1 MHTCMDSH
9 AGTGAR
15 RLLTWRDSAGRDA
28 VDLAMAAGQ
37 QEALG
42 WLRAAL
48 AKHGLPAT
56 AEHGLPATTEHG
68 LRATTAEHGDCDFAE
83 VDASGLHPNAFYEAF
98 ALRGLPVALR
108 HAAASDGSGGK
119 VVEANGSPP
128 TTSSPVMPWRV
139 AYGSGG
145 KQMEA
150 DGSPP
155 TTDRRRSPPQE
166 TPLYPVPR
174 QEAPL
179 PPVPPQTAP
188 LLSEHELISDY
199 GDDTWSPQLLLPGN
213 ATQLRP
219 YLARAAADAIARPVA
234 FNRPADPRRA
244 HQVCMP
250 YHAMPCYAHAH
261 MPCHAHAHMPCHAM
275 HMHTCHAM
283 PCICHTMPHHAMPCH
298 AMPCHAYAYAHA
310 HGYAYAHA
318 RAHARSSS
326 RGSAR
331 RAGRQSSATPCC
343 YPTATP
349 RAVRVWTSLL
359 ALTNRVCPSTTTEQ
373 CGTLFSGAASSGPC
387 ALPHR

>member
-56 AEHGLPATTEHG
+56 AEHGLPATTEHGLPATTEHG

-275 HMHTCHAM
+275 PMHTCHVMHMHTCHAM
-283 PCICHTMPHHAMPCH
+283 PCTCTHAMPCHAYVTPCHTMPCH
-298 AMPCHAYAYAHA
+298 AMPCHAMHMHMHMHMDMHMHMHVHMHA
-310 HGYAYAHA
+310 ALREGRRVGLAV
-318 RAHARSSS
+318 S
-326 RGSAR
+326 RQPPPAAIQQPR
-331 RAGRQSSATPCC
+331 RGR
-343 YPTATP
+343 
-349 RAVRVWTSLL
+349 
-359 ALTNRVCPSTTTEQ
+359 
-373 CGTLFSGAASSGPC
+373 CGSGPLC
-387 ALPHR
+387 WP